1 MNALSRVVEASEREH
16 GSVTTLN
23 PQEGGKIVKEAR
35 KIPSNATI
43 SFVDVSK

>member
-23 PQEGGKIVKEAR
+23 PQEGEKIVKEAR
-35 KIPSNATI
+35 NIPSNATI

>member
-1 MNALSRVVEASEREH
+1 MNALSRVVGASEREH

-23 PQEGGKIVKEAR
+23 PQEGEKIVKEAQ

>member
-1 MNALSRVVEASEREH
+1 MNALSRVEEASEREH

-23 PQEGGKIVKEAR
+23 PQEGEKIVKEAR